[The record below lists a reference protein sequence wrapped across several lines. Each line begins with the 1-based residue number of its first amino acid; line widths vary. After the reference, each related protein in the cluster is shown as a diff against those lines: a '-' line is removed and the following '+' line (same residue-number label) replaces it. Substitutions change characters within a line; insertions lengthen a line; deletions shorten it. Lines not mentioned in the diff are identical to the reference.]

1 MTEKTDPANPVG
13 NPSKAADDPNAPPV
27 AIDALGLSAAEFA
40 AITLRVPNS
49 GTPWIDK
56 MIGEARRMDAAQ
68 VAMQALL
75 LKGGMGQSLGDAAV
89 IDNYTSAAIAASDS
103 MARQLSKTGK

>member
-1 MTEKTDPANPVG
+1 MTDKTEPANPVG
-13 NPSKAADDPNAPPV
+13 NPTKAAADPNDPAV
-27 AIDALGLSAAEFA
+27 AVDAAGLTAAEFT

-56 MIGEARRMDAAQ
+56 MISEARRMDAAQ

-75 LKGGMGQSLGDAAV
+75 LKGTMGQSLGDAAV

>member
-1 MTEKTDPANPVG
+1 
-13 NPSKAADDPNAPPV
+13 
-27 AIDALGLSAAEFA
+27 
-40 AITLRVPNS
+40 
-49 GTPWIDK
+49 
-56 MIGEARRMDAAQ
+56 MDAAQ

-103 MARQLSKTGK
+103 MARQLGRRPA